1 MTEAQKRLRELRDS
15 QSKQRGRM
23 SELSRD
29 DNLTD
34 ETRTEF
40 DTLEAG
46 TADLERQIRAA
57 TTALEDE
64 QRAAKIKATD
74 QPDAEQRERIELRS
88 RASLGKYLIAATGR
102 GRLDGAEAELSQA
115 AGLAEG
121 HIPLELWDVPR
132 PPEQRQADE
141 DRAITPAPGTTGINL
156 DVLRPQVFA
165 PSVVDKLMVEMP
177 MVESGTYASGTIS
190 MSAAADAVAKSA
202 DVPEM
207 AAAFTV
213 QTTTPHRIGASLNL
227 AVEDIAAVGQ
237 ANFESVL
244 RQHIS
249 LVLSDEMD
257 GQLLNGDATNDD
269 LTGFFARLAEPTVA
283 PAAVTDFDGFAAAH
297 ASGIDGLWSNGLM
310 DVNIVCGPAT
320 YALSA
325 RTFQVA
331 ANYKGELSAA
341 AYAEKMT
348 GGWWT
353 NKRMPDPDTLLTV
366 DDVQQ
371 AILCRKGRSMMPNP
385 MRLAVAPHWGYLS
398 IDDIYTGARKGER
411 RYVLSVLVG
420 DVILV
425 QPDAYAQ
432 IAYKVA

>member
-1 MTEAQKRLRELRDS
+1 
-15 QSKQRGRM
+15 
-23 SELSRD
+23 
-29 DNLTD
+29 
-34 ETRTEF
+34 
-40 DTLEAG
+40 
-46 TADLERQIRAA
+46 
-57 TTALEDE
+57 
-64 QRAAKIKATD
+64 
-74 QPDAEQRERIELRS
+74 
-88 RASLGKYLIAATGR
+88 
-102 GRLDGAEAELSQA
+102 
-115 AGLAEG
+115 
-121 HIPLELWDVPR
+121 
-132 PPEQRQADE
+132 
-141 DRAITPAPGTTGINL
+141 
-156 DVLRPQVFA
+156 
-165 PSVVDKLMVEMP
+165 MVEMP

-202 DVPEM
+202 DVPET
-207 AAAFTV
+207 AAAFAV

-269 LTGFFARLAEPTVA
+269 LTGFFARLDDPTVA
-283 PAAVTDFDGFAAAH
+283 PAVVTDFDGFAAAH

-325 RTFQVA
+325 QTFQVA
-331 ANYKGELSAA
+331 ANYKGELSAV

-348 GGWWT
+348 GGWQT
-353 NKRMPDPDTLLTV
+353 NKRMPDPDTFLTV

-371 AILCRKGRSMMPNP
+371 AILVRKGRSMMPNP

-425 QPDAYAQ
+425 QPDAFEQ
-432 IAYKVA
+432 VSFKVA